1 MTVTRDFQEPARS
14 RPDLVIGRE
23 EPFTAARARL
33 ARGGSV
39 LLHGPAGIGKSTV
52 LRSLAAEYA
61 TAARTVLRCSATE
74 SESHLPFLALAD
86 LLGLVVDEVY
96 DKLPAAQRTALESA
110 LTGRGESTLQRD
122 GLALRLAVL
131 SALRALAA
139 EGPVLVVADD
149 LQWLDPA
156 SAELLGFAAR
166 RLGDTPVRM
175 LCAAR
180 TQDQEYDRHL
190 RAAPPDTLAVRLGP
204 LSRTQVAA
212 LLDHR
217 GYTGLPRSTVRE
229 IHRTSGG
236 NPLFALELGRALAES
251 PTPPRPGEPLP
262 VPTSLRALVLNRLEM
277 LSPEARRTLL
287 VASAGARPTL
297 ALLHAAGR
305 RDAEAET
312 ARAAELGLLA
322 TEPEGPAVRFAHPL
336 ISAALYA
343 EAPAQERRAAHAA
356 LSTAAS
362 DPIER
367 ARHLA
372 LATTGTDPQVAAALA
387 EAAALARDRGAP
399 SVAASLGLL
408 AARHTP
414 TDPDDNPPGPASGG
428 VGAPAGVGLELEGS
442 REGVEA
448 PGAGLEAP
456 GAGLTEPGTSLAEP
470 RAGLTEPGTG
480 LNEPQAGPEESR
492 AGLVGHGPSLEEPRA
507 GLNEPQAGVAEPR
520 AGSERPR
527 AGLASPQ
534 PGLGAHAGPE
544 EPRPGPEEPQAGPAE
559 PHAGAAEPQ
568 PRHAEPR
575 PGLEERRTGRK
586 EPLTG
591 PEEPQAGP
599 AEPRPGLESPRPGP
613 EAQAG
618 SVEPRG
624 GRAEPHAGPD
634 GARSGPEA
642 PQPVPNRQPP
652 LSAESLRLQAAED
665 AITAGELDLARDIAR
680 EVLSRSTVPADRVRS
695 WITVIE
701 TAGHAMTE
709 VDAVFP
715 QALADAGDDP
725 KLLALIHYQ
734 LTWRALLVD
743 GDFDRAREEAAYSA
757 ELAAR
762 GGDRYT
768 ELMALAFQ
776 AQIETLMGHADAPM
790 TIKRALKEPQ
800 DPRVACHHNGAGYAR
815 FRWLVMSDQLSEARA
830 TVTGLLREVRRRG
843 SVESE
848 VHFLRGLAETE
859 LRTGH
864 CARALDLA
872 RESLRMARDTGIG
885 EVASAVLTSLAEASG
900 GDVDRALALARE
912 ALEHAEEDGDQ
923 MYVSRALAALGHAQL
938 VAGDA
943 PAAVTSLRRVRE
955 LELGLGIT
963 DPARGR
969 WQGDLAEA
977 LVRIGETDEAQ
988 DIVDVTREH
997 ALRLGRESV
1006 LAVLD
1011 RAEALVQAARGDH
1024 ERAVGRLTSV
1034 QDRLAK
1040 LGYGLEEARAAFAL
1054 ATLRARRTGR
1064 APVSDREGAASYDE
1078 AARLFRRCRALPWLS
1093 QVEAAASAPPADPEP
1108 APAAALDALEALASM
1123 ERQVAALVM
1132 EGATNREIAARLF
1145 ISVKTVEAT
1154 LTRVYRK
1161 LGIRSRVDIVRL
1173 AAGRS
1178 AR

>member
-1 MTVTRDFQEPARS
+1 MRREFKEPARC

-23 EPFTAARARL
+23 ELFGSARDQL

-52 LRSLAAEYA
+52 LRALAADYGDSA
-61 TAARTVLRCSATE
+61 HTVLRCSATE

-86 LLGLVVDEVY
+86 LFGLVLDEVS
-96 DKLPAAQRTALESA
+96 DKLPSAQRTALESA

-139 EGPVLVVADD
+139 TGPVLLVADD

-166 RLGDTPVRM
+166 RLGDTPVQ
-175 LCAAR
+175 LLSAVR
-180 TQDQEYDRHL
+180 TEGQEYDRHL
-190 RAAPPDTLAVRLGP
+190 RASPPDTLAVRLNP
-204 LSRTQVAA
+204 LSRGQVSA

-217 GYTGLPRSTVRE
+217 GYTALPRSTVRE

-236 NPLFALELGRALAES
+236 NPLFALELGRALGEN

-262 VPTSLRALVLNRLEM
+262 VPTSLRALVLSRLDM
-277 LSPEARRTLL
+277 LSDEARRTLL

-305 RDAEAET
+305 ENAEAET
-312 ARAAELGLLA
+312 AQAAALGLLA
-322 TEPEGPAVRFAHPL
+322 TEPDEPAVRFAHPL

-367 ARHLA
+367 ARNLA
-372 LATTGTDPQVAAALA
+372 LATTGTDPEVAARLA

-414 TDPDDNPPGPASGG
+414 ADGAVAPDD
-428 VGAPAGVGLELEGS
+428 
-442 REGVEA
+442 R
-448 PGAGLEAP
+448 
-456 GAGLTEPGTSLAEP
+456 
-470 RAGLTEPGTG
+470 
-480 LNEPQAGPEESR
+480 
-492 AGLVGHGPSLEEPRA
+492 
-507 GLNEPQAGVAEPR
+507 
-520 AGSERPR
+520 
-527 AGLASPQ
+527 
-534 PGLGAHAGPE
+534 
-544 EPRPGPEEPQAGPAE
+544 
-559 PHAGAAEPQ
+559 
-568 PRHAEPR
+568 
-575 PGLEERRTGRK
+575 
-586 EPLTG
+586 
-591 PEEPQAGP
+591 
-599 AEPRPGLESPRPGP
+599 
-613 EAQAG
+613 
-618 SVEPRG
+618 
-624 GRAEPHAGPD
+624 
-634 GARSGPEA
+634 
-642 PQPVPNRQPP
+642 
-652 LSAESLRLQAAED
+652 RLQAAED
-665 AITAGELDLARDIAR
+665 AITAGEVDLARDIAR
-680 EVLSRSTVPADRVRS
+680 EVLTRATVPADRIRAWEV
-695 WITVIE
+695 VIE
-701 TAGHAMTE
+701 AAGQSLGE

-725 KLLALIHYQ
+725 RLLALVHYR
-734 LTWRALLVD
+734 LAWRKLIVE
-743 GDFDRAREEAAYSA
+743 GDFAQARQEAAHTA

-762 GGDRYT
+762 GGDRRT
-768 ELMALAFQ
+768 ELFALSFQ
-776 AQIETLMGHADAPM
+776 GSTEILMGHPLAPT

-800 DPRVACHHNGAGYAR
+800 DPYVACHHNGAGMAR
-815 FRWLVMSDQLSEARA
+815 FRWLLMSDQLPDARA
-830 TVTGLLREVRRRG
+830 TITALLREVRRRG
-843 SVESE
+843 MVESE
-848 VHFLRGLAETE
+848 VHFQRFLADTE
-859 LRTGH
+859 LRSGH
-864 CARALDLA
+864 CGRALDLA
-872 RESLRMARDTGIG
+872 RESLKLARDSGIG
-885 EVASAVLTSLAEASG
+885 LGASAMLTSLAEASG
-900 GDVDRALALARE
+900 GDVDKALVLARE
-912 ALEHAEEDGDQ
+912 AADHAEEDGDQ
-923 MYVSRALAALGHAQL
+923 MYLSRALAALGYAQL

-943 PAAVTSLRRVRE
+943 AGTVASLRRVRE
-955 LELGLGIT
+955 LEQGMGIT

-977 LVRIGETDEAQ
+977 LVRVGEPGEAQ
-988 DIVDVTREH
+988 DVIDVSREH

-1011 RAEALVQAARGDH
+1011 RAEALVRAAHGDH
-1024 ERAVGRLTSV
+1024 EAALARLTSV

-1040 LGYGLEEARAAFAL
+1040 LGYGLEEARAAFAH
-1054 ATLRARRTGR
+1054 ARLRARQPGPT
-1064 APVSDREGAASYDE
+1064 SYDE
-1078 AARLFRRCRALPWLS
+1078 AARLFRRCRALPWLR
-1093 QVEAAASAPPADPEP
+1093 QVDAAALEETDGARPAAPP
-1108 APAAALDALEALASM
+1108 APAADALEGLASM

-1173 AAGRS
+1173 AAGRH
-1178 AR
+1178 AK

>member
-1 MTVTRDFQEPARS
+1 MTVRRDFKEPARC

-23 EPFTAARARL
+23 ELFTSARDQL

-52 LRSLAAEYA
+52 LRALAADYGD
-61 TAARTVLRCSATE
+61 AAHTVLRCSATE

-86 LLGLVVDEVY
+86 LFGLVLDEIS
-96 DKLPAAQRTALESA
+96 DRLPTAQRTALESA

-139 EGPVLVVADD
+139 SGPVLLVADD
-149 LQWLDPA
+149 LQWLDSA

-166 RLGDTPVRM
+166 RLGDTPVQL
-175 LCAAR
+175 LCAVR
-180 TQDQEYDRHL
+180 TEGQEYDRHL
-190 RAAPPDTLAVRLGP
+190 RASPPDTLAVRLNP
-204 LSRTQVAA
+204 LSRNQVSA

-217 GYTGLPRSTVRE
+217 GYTDLPRSTVRE

-236 NPLFALELGRALAES
+236 NPLFALELGRALGEN

-262 VPTSLRALVLNRLEM
+262 VPTSLRALVLSRLDM
-277 LSPEARRTLL
+277 LSDDARRTLL

-305 RDAEAET
+305 ENAEAET

-343 EAPAQERRAAHAA
+343 EAPVTERRAAHAA

-367 ARHLA
+367 ARNLA
-372 LATTGTDPQVAAALA
+372 LATTGTDPEVAARLA

-414 TDPDDNPPGPASGG
+414 
-428 VGAPAGVGLELEGS
+428 
-442 REGVEA
+442 
-448 PGAGLEAP
+448 
-456 GAGLTEPGTSLAEP
+456 
-470 RAGLTEPGTG
+470 
-480 LNEPQAGPEESR
+480 
-492 AGLVGHGPSLEEPRA
+492 
-507 GLNEPQAGVAEPR
+507 
-520 AGSERPR
+520 
-527 AGLASPQ
+527 
-534 PGLGAHAGPE
+534 
-544 EPRPGPEEPQAGPAE
+544 
-559 PHAGAAEPQ
+559 
-568 PRHAEPR
+568 
-575 PGLEERRTGRK
+575 
-586 EPLTG
+586 
-591 PEEPQAGP
+591 
-599 AEPRPGLESPRPGP
+599 
-613 EAQAG
+613 
-618 SVEPRG
+618 
-624 GRAEPHAGPD
+624 PD
-634 GARSGPEA
+634 GT
-642 PQPVPNRQPP
+642 PP
-652 LSAESLRLQAAED
+652 PDEHRLKAAED
-665 AITAGELDLARDIAR
+665 AITAGEVDLARDIAR
-680 EVLSRSTVPADRVRS
+680 EVLTRATVPADRIRAWEV
-695 WITVIE
+695 VIE
-701 TAGHAMTE
+701 AAGQALGD

-725 KLLALIHYQ
+725 RLLALVHYH
-734 LTWRALLVD
+734 LAWRKLIVEA
-743 GDFDRAREEAAYSA
+743 DFSEARQEAAHAA

-762 GGDRYT
+762 GGDRRT
-768 ELMALAFQ
+768 ELMSLSFQ
-776 AQIETLMGHADAPM
+776 ASTETLMGHPNAPT

-800 DPRVACHHNGAGYAR
+800 DPYVACHHNGVGAAR
-815 FRWLVMSDQLSEARA
+815 FRWLLMSDQLPEARA
-830 TVTGLLREVRRRG
+830 TITALLREVRRRG
-843 SVESE
+843 MVESE
-848 VHFLRGLAETE
+848 VHFQRFLAETE
-859 LRTGH
+859 LRSGH
-864 CARALDLA
+864 CGRALDLS
-872 RESLRMARDTGIG
+872 RESLRLARDSGIG
-885 EVASAVLTSLAEASG
+885 LGASAMLASLAEASG
-900 GDVDRALALARE
+900 GDPDRALALARE
-912 ALEHAEEDGDQ
+912 AADRAEEDGDQ
-923 MYVSRALAALGHAQL
+923 MYLSRALAALGHAQF

-943 PAAVTSLRRVRE
+943 AAAVASLRRVRE
-955 LELGLGIT
+955 LETGLRIT

-969 WQGDLAEA
+969 WHGDLAEA
-977 LVRIGETDEAQ
+977 LVRVGEPGEAQ
-988 DIVDVTREH
+988 DVIDVAREQ

-1011 RAEALVQAARGDH
+1011 RAEALVRAAHGDH
-1024 ERAVGRLTSV
+1024 EGALARLTSV

-1054 ATLRARRTGR
+1054 ARLRTARPGPT
-1064 APVSDREGAASYDE
+1064 SYDE
-1078 AARLFRRCRALPWLS
+1078 AARLFRRCRALPWLR
-1093 QVEAAASAPPADPEP
+1093 QVDAAAAAGAVEPAPLAPQAPPAS
-1108 APAAALDALEALASM
+1108 DALEGLASM

-1173 AAGRS
+1173 AAGRH
-1178 AR
+1178 AK